1 MKRNFF
7 LLLAVLI
14 TILFIVNSTKRILSL
29 RGTSQKVED
38 AERKL
43 ESLKTENEDLKKE
56 FEYKK
61 SSRFTEGEI
70 RNKLGLAK
78 EGETIVVVPK
88 EEDER
93 QMTNDENREEIPNW
107 EKWRDLFFG
116 KG

>member
-43 ESLKTENEDLKKE
+43 ESLRAENEDLKKE
-56 FEYKK
+56 LEYKK

-78 EGETIVVVPK
+78 EGETVVVVPNNKDEGQRIK
-88 EEDER
+88 EEVDD
-93 QMTNDENREEIPNW
+93 QLNW

-116 KG
+116 RT